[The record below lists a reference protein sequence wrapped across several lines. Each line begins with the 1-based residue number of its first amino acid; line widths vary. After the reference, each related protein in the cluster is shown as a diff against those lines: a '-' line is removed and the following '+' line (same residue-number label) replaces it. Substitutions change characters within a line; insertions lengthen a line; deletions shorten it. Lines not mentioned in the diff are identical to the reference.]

1 MHALQFTLTHLTHA
15 EHSFI
20 HSEQLF
26 ILELRGNKQRLTE
39 NKQNSTSTI
48 TRDTCIY

>member
-1 MHALQFTLTHLTHA
+1 MHALQFTLAYLTHA
-15 EHSFI
+15 E
-20 HSEQLF
+20 QL
-26 ILELRGNKQRLTE
+26 ILQVKSNKKQLTE